1 MSIGFCGVKC
11 RKQAIYLFFC
21 AEKVGRPAIGRGSLS
36 VSPGRKFF
44 TKKALRRFAFSRLE
58 VAMMSPFLSVGMML
72 CLLLRDFM
80 HHFPKFFLIVG
91 MQVPKKFTFCMS
103 QVGHN
108 LVSEFLE
115 HETIISSS
123 TTMSFLKIQI
133 SLSDQLND
141 LLV

>member
-1 MSIGFCGVKC
+1 
-11 RKQAIYLFFC
+11 
-21 AEKVGRPAIGRGSLS
+21 
-36 VSPGRKFF
+36 
-44 TKKALRRFAFSRLE
+44 
-58 VAMMSPFLSVGMML
+58 MSPFLSVGMML